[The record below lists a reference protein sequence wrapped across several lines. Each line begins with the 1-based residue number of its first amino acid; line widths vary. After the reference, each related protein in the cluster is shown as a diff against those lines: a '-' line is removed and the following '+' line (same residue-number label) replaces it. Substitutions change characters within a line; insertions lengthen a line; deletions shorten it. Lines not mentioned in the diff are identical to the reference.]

1 MPPKRKSAYSG
12 NSATARKTAAIRAKP
27 TSQAPTIH
35 KRPSRPR
42 ATAAVHEA
50 AHRLIHHPQRPSP
63 TRSQSSP
70 EPSPSSSHDSIVG
83 IDRIEAL
90 ERQNATLKLSV
101 NAISDSLDE
110 VKETLQALA
119 MDFKGGLGQGHGAI
133 LSAASSMPP
142 HIGSISGPRLFVGM
156 TPEKTVQT
164 LLPWV
169 DATTLANVVACTLD
183 VAHFVKLIPLEQRPK
198 GQSTAGLAAGIH
210 FDIATMKHTVLNEST
225 VASEKVFPDFQTLL
239 NALSTYLVIR
249 DLYDVDN
256 IGFGSAI
263 GLYIRQLAWWTK
275 HHIWPAIIS
284 YFVAHFRKHQSS
296 NNPSDWYNVDIQL
309 FTAYMTNDTL
319 GKFITSKDHTP
330 DHSST
335 VCRNW
340 NDVDKGCVWK
350 KCTRK
355 HICLKCAGDHP
366 AFKCTRVSKSG

>member
-1 MPPKRKSAYSG
+1 MPSKGKPV
-12 NSATARKTAAIRAKP
+12 RAKP
-27 TSQAPTIH
+27 TTQAPTIQ

-50 AHRLIHHPQRPSP
+50 THRLTTRGRLNHPPVAHLRHPQ
-63 TRSQSSP
+63 QSSP
-70 EPSPSSSHDSIVG
+70 SRSENHSPDPSPSSHISVVG
-83 IDRIEAL
+83 TDRIEAL
-90 ERQNATLKLSV
+90 ERENASLKLSV
-101 NAISDSLDE
+101 DAISDSLDE
-110 VKETLQALA
+110 VKEMLQALA
-119 MDFKGGLGQGHGAI
+119 TDVKGGSAQGQGATLGT
-133 LSAASSMPP
+133 ASVS
-142 HIGSISGPRLFVGM
+142 GSRLFVGM
-156 TPEKTVQT
+156 TPEKTIHT

-183 VAHFVKLIPLEQRPK
+183 VAHFIKLIPLEQRPK

-225 VASEKVFPDFQTLL
+225 VAFEKVFPDLQTLL

-256 IGFGSAI
+256 VGFGSAI
-263 GLYIRQLAWWTK
+263 GLYICQLTWWSK
-275 HHIWPAIIS
+275 HHNWPAIVS

-296 NNPSDWYNVDIQL
+296 NDPSDWYNVDIQL
-309 FTAYMTNDTL
+309 FTAHMTHDTL
-319 GKFITSKDHTP
+319 GKVVTSKDHAS
-330 DHSST
+330 DQSLSI
-335 VCRNW
+335 CRNW

-355 HICLKCAGDHP
+355 HVCLKCVGDHP

>member
-1 MPPKRKSAYSG
+1 M
-12 NSATARKTAAIRAKP
+12 
-27 TSQAPTIH
+27 
-35 KRPSRPR
+35 
-42 ATAAVHEA
+42 
-50 AHRLIHHPQRPSP
+50 
-63 TRSQSSP
+63 
-70 EPSPSSSHDSIVG
+70 
-83 IDRIEAL
+83 

-119 MDFKGGLGQGHGAI
+119 MDFKGGVGQGHGAI

-142 HIGSISGPRLFVGM
+142 HIDSMSGPRLFVGM
-156 TPEKTVQT
+156 TPEKTIHT

-169 DATTLANVVACTLD
+169 DATTLANVVACTPD
-183 VAHFVKLIPLEQRPK
+183 VTHFVKLIPLEQRPK
-198 GQSTAGLAAGIH
+198 GQSTVGLAAGIH
-210 FDIATMKHTVLNEST
+210 LDIATMKHTVLTEST
-225 VASEKVFPDFQTLL
+225 VTSEKVFPDLQTLL

-256 IGFGSAI
+256 VGFGSAI
-263 GLYIRQLAWWTK
+263 GLYIRQLACWSK
-275 HHIWPAIIS
+275 RHNWPAIIS

-309 FTAYMTNDTL
+309 FMAYMTNDTL
-319 GKFITSKDHTP
+319 GKFIMSKDHTP

-350 KCTRK
+350 NVDLQVT
-355 HICLKCAGDHP
+355 HSLPSTNAVYQ
-366 AFKCTRVSKSG
+366 VSPDTVTVCYLPIQNLCWPQLTSANAVYQVSPDTVTVC